1 MIAVSP
7 GFSTLL
13 DIDKLTPDVIN
24 GLVGFSFSTLLDI
37 DKLTLYYNY
46 ASKHVVLVL
55 CWILINLHKHL
66 ISYLLLHVLVLCWIL
81 INLHFFI
88 IVYCT
93 IIVLVLCWIL
103 INLHLML
110 LILSFLF
117 VLVLCWILINLHSRS
132 TESAA
137 GRF

>member
-1 MIAVSP
+1 MLQLSR
-7 GFSTLL
+7 
-13 DIDKLTPDVIN
+13 
-24 GLVGFSFSTLLDI
+24 FSTLLDI

-81 INLHFFI
+81 INLH
-88 IVYCT
+88 
-93 IIVLVLCWIL
+93 
-103 INLHLML
+103 
-110 LILSFLF
+110 
-117 VLVLCWILINLHSRS
+117 SRS